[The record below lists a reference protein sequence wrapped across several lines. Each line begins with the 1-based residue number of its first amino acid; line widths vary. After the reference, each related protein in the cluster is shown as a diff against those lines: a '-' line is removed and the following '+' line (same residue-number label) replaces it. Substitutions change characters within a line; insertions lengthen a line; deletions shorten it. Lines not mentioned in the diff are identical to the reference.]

1 MLEKMKKVVVTVL
14 VAVLLGSTFFPYSS
28 QAAENESVS
37 FTPTVVKTELQQIEE
52 LSNSSVMNPKMAV
65 MDENGQVHIQA
76 VPPMSKWK
84 IVDHFRGNSKN
95 LDTAKKLATRL
106 AVTLVTLKWRIAI
119 IFSNVVF
126 PTYYKKKPTRYYSTT
141 QYVADDKKYR
151 YTILDMYI
159 YKDKKYSKQI
169 GYEYKA
175 FKAGKRK

>member
-1 MLEKMKKVVVTVL
+1 MKKVVVAAL
-14 VAVLLGSTFFPYSS
+14 VAVLLGSIFFPYAS
-28 QAAENESVS
+28 QAAENESAS
-37 FTPTVVKTELQQIEE
+37 FTPIVVKTELQQIKE

-65 MDENGQVHIQA
+65 MDESGQVHIQA

-95 LDTAKKLATRL
+95 LDTATELAARL
-106 AVTLVTLKWRIAI
+106 TATLITLKYRFAVL
-119 IFSNVVF
+119 FSNVVF
-126 PTYYKKKPTRYYSTT
+126 PTFYHKKPTRYYSTT

-159 YKDKKYSKQI
+159 YKDKRYSKQI

-175 FKAGKRK
+175 FRAGKRK